1 MKKLV
6 CIWNSNEMWSVRNGS
21 DLLWEKFVLPLFIS
35 TFWCLRFQRM
45 FSKFWIIKKKLKI
58 WIGNSG
64 ISVRFNSTQLC
75 RYWSKKDSCP
85 GNSHHIPVLYNVIFF
100 SSFKIEWMKGSKLNI
115 CYNTLDRHLEK
126 RASQVAFHW
135 EGNDPKDAGKITYAE
150 LHKDVCKFANVLR
163 SKGVKKVCVIY
174 CRDFLR
180 RTCIL

>member
-1 MKKLV
+1 MN
-6 CIWNSNEMWSVRNGS
+6 W
-21 DLLWEKFVLPLFIS
+21 KFGDQCKIQIQIRPNCADIDQRRTVVQAIAT
-35 TFWCLRFQRM
+35 TF
-45 FSKFWIIKKKLKI
+45 
-58 WIGNSG
+58 
-64 ISVRFNSTQLC
+64 
-75 RYWSKKDSCP
+75 
-85 GNSHHIPVLYNVIFF
+85 LYYAMYHFF

-174 CRDFLR
+174 CKLLAYLVREHP
-180 RTCIL
+180 CIT